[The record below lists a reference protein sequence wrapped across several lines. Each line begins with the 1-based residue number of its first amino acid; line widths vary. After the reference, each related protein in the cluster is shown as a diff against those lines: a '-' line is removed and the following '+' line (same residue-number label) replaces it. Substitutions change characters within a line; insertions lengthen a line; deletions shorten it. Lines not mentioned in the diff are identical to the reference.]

1 MGLKMKPQEALT
13 FFLRINRANS
23 LTELRKINPGF
34 FLKKSA
40 PVFILP
46 NKKDHQFSDTSI

>member
-1 MGLKMKPQEALT
+1 MKPQEALT

-34 FLKKSA
+34 FFKKSA

-46 NKKDHQFSDTSI
+46 NKKDSGFSDTSI